1 MVSGPAD
8 AIAMTTTPQLQNKT
22 VLISGASV
30 AGPAL
35 AYWLRRYGFTPTVV
49 EQAPA
54 LREGGYKVD
63 LRGVAMEVIDRMGLT
78 PAIKRFSTQMRGGA
92 WVNAAGKPLAT
103 LGPDLIGL
111 RAPGDDE
118 VLRGDLARI
127 LYDAAKGGVE
137 YLFGDSITG
146 VAQSHDGVK
155 VTFARS
161 APRMFDLVV
170 GADGLHSG
178 LRAQVFGDEA
188 QFVRPLGMHA
198 CVFTV
203 PNHLGLDRWELLY
216 PTPGK
221 VVNLYSTR
229 QSAAKAQFIFPTP
242 ATLPGRDDIAGQQRL
257 VAETF
262 AGAGWETAT
271 LLDAMPHSPDFYF
284 DSASQVHLDHWSAGR
299 VALVGDAAHSPSPLS
314 GQGTSL
320 ALVGAYVLAGELKA
334 AHGDHQVAFAR
345 YQEEMHEYVDVN
357 LKLGESNA
365 KQMVAGSKGKIRLQ
379 TTMMRLVNHLPWKDM
394 ALRPILKPLNEAANA
409 LTIKDY

>member
-1 MVSGPAD
+1 
-8 AIAMTTTPQLQNKT
+8 MTQHLVNKT

-49 EQAPA
+49 ELAPA

-63 LRGVAMEVIDRMGLT
+63 LRGVAMDVVDRMGLT
-78 PAIKRFSTQMRGGA
+78 PAVKRYSTRMRGGA

-127 LYDAAKGGVE
+127 MYDATKHGVE

-146 VAQSHDGVK
+146 LTQGHDGVM

-161 APRMFDLVV
+161 APRMFDLVI
-170 GADGLHSG
+170 GADGLHSN
-178 LRAQVFGDEA
+178 LRAQVFGEEA
-188 QFVRPLGMHA
+188 EFVRPLGMHA

-203 PNHLGLDRWELLY
+203 PNHLGLDRWELIY
-216 PTPGK
+216 ATPGK

-242 ATLPGRDDIAGQQRL
+242 AVLPDRRDVAAQQRL

-262 AGAGWETAT
+262 AGAGWESAT
-271 LLDAMPHSPDFYF
+271 LLAAMPHSPDFYF
-284 DSASQVHLDHWSAGR
+284 DSASQVRLDRWSAGR
-299 VALVGDAAHSPSPLS
+299 IALVGDAAHSPSPLS

-334 AHGDHQVAFAR
+334 AGGDHQAAFAR
-345 YQEEMHEYVDVN
+345 YREEMRGYVEVN
-357 LKLGESNA
+357 LSLGESNA
-365 KQMVAGSKGKIRLQ
+365 KQMVAGSTRQIRMQ
-379 TTMMRLVNHLPWKDM
+379 TTMMRMVSHLPWKDL
-394 ALRPILKPLNEAANA
+394 ALRPILKPLGAAANA
-409 LTIKDY
+409 ITLKDY